1 MQKIGNL
8 LCKLA
13 IYCVNFGVN
22 FILQKFCP
30 GKKMTN
36 IRYALLQICIS
47 RFSVLLTNRC
57 PTNHVLAY
65 PSEYPLSPAMFVMI
79 YALLED
85 AIISGYE
92 VEGPKLIS

>member
-1 MQKIGNL
+1 MKDFSSKVQNL
-8 LCKLA
+8 
-13 IYCVNFGVN
+13 
-22 FILQKFCP
+22 QP
-30 GKKMTN
+30 T
-36 IRYALLQICIS
+36 ALLQICIS